1 MALFESQSL
10 MWKGE
15 TYVIP
20 SDRMLGAIATIEEH
34 FTIMEMLA
42 ASHGRPPLVKI
53 SRAFAA
59 LLRYAGCKVSDEEMY
74 RSIFDP
80 QANIMERI
88 EAALVTFLLM
98 MTPPAQLSTSQA
110 KGAASGNRRAASR
123 PSKRSTRRRSA
134 SAAG

>member
-15 TYVIP
+15 TYIIP

-34 FTIMEMLA
+34 FTFMEMIA

-80 QANIMERI
+80 NANIMERI

-123 PSKRSTRRRSA
+123 RSKPSTRRRSA

>member
-1 MALFESQSL
+1 MTLFEDQTL

-15 TYVIP
+15 NYVIR
-20 SDRMLGAIATIEEH
+20 SDRVLGAIAVIEEH
-34 FTIMEMLA
+34 ITFTEMLT
-42 ASHGRPPLVKI
+42 ASQGRPPLVKI

-74 RSIFDP
+74 RSIFDLE
-80 QANIMERI
+80 ANIMERV
-88 EAALVTFLLM
+88 ETALLTFLLM
-98 MTPPAQLSTSQA
+98 MTPPAQLTSSQA